1 MEDKLIRQESKTKK
15 DLTALVRQQTGLSE
29 ILNAA
34 SLSQIRRVEGLSY
47 LQDMIIFLIQDLCNF
62 FNLNRSMSDIQ
73 IGQTAGLIIELYH
86 HFKAEDIALCFKN
99 IKILKYGKLYEGL
112 DGSKILDFINTYDL
126 ERQNEIIKLKMEEN
140 KSHTALDFNDY
151 PKAYVE
157 ALVKIGAE
165 IKHK

>member
-1 MEDKLIRQESKTKK
+1 
-15 DLTALVRQQTGLSE
+15 
-29 ILNAA
+29 
-34 SLSQIRRVEGLSY
+34 
-47 LQDMIIFLIQDLCNF
+47 
-62 FNLNRSMSDIQ
+62 MSDIQ

-140 KSHTALDFNDY
+140 KSHLALNFNDY

-165 IKHK
+165 IKQKSQSQSQEHLSIRSRETLIRYKELKFDFDEIAKQQNKIYEIEYEGEIINFNQYILKQ

>member
-1 MEDKLIRQESKTKK
+1 
-15 DLTALVRQQTGLSE
+15 
-29 ILNAA
+29 
-34 SLSQIRRVEGLSY
+34 
-47 LQDMIIFLIQDLCNF
+47 
-62 FNLNRSMSDIQ
+62 MSDIQ

-140 KSHTALDFNDY
+140 KSHTALNFNDY

-165 IKHK
+165 IKQKSQSQEHLSIRSRETLIRYKELKFDFDEIAKQQNKIYEIEYEGEIINFNQYILKQ